1 MKSFFNHQFW
11 TGLVAGVIATGFLV
25 LISHLFF
32 PSQEEIDRKTDE
44 AYMKQMIGEP
54 IKVKGEIK

>member
-11 TGLVAGVIATGFLV
+11 AGLMAGVIATGSLV

-44 AYMKQMIGEP
+44 AYIQKMVGN
-54 IKVKGEIK
+54 VK